1 MEKLLRKIIRRA
13 NKYLFKDFV
22 DIEADSSRRVM
33 LTYVFSI
40 VGIIV
45 FSIYFLYNA
54 VTRAYLLMGLN
65 GIIALC
71 FSAVVIGLPK
81 SNNYKIFSYLMLA
94 LLSVYFILLFI
105 FTKGGSTASLLWY
118 PIFPFASILVLGR
131 RKGVNASL
139 GLIAIIFFIF
149 IIQLVSGV
157 TEMQLGIMLSLIA
170 SFFVV
175 LFLVYYSDFLRH
187 DITKRLIKSNLE
199 LKSAQNKLIK
209 LNKLDQ
215 LSGVYNRNYLESFY
229 KDTVDTIN
237 EKAKCLS
244 MLMMDIDNF
253 KPYNDTY
260 GHINGDKV
268 ISAVA
273 NVIKDSC
280 REDDIIVRYGG
291 EEFLA
296 ILFDRDIK
304 EAEYIANLIIEGVHN
319 LEIKHKHSHT
329 GFVTVSIGLTGCC
342 SIGFIDKREMIK
354 TADSALYEAKNK
366 GKNCYVIKHFQNH
379 ESCEE
384 QIL

>member
-1 MEKLLRKIIRRA
+1 MERLLRKIIRRA
-13 NKYLFKDFV
+13 NQYLFKNFM
-22 DIEADSSRRVM
+22 DIEADSSRRVV
-33 LTYVFSI
+33 LTYVFSM

-45 FSIYFLYNA
+45 FGIYFIYNA
-54 VTRAYLLMGLN
+54 VEKTYSLMILN
-65 GIIALC
+65 AVTVLC
-71 FSAVVIGLPK
+71 FSFIVIGLPK
-81 SNNYKIFSYLMLA
+81 SNNYKMFSYLMLA
-94 LLSVYFILLFI
+94 FLFVYFILLFAFLETGAI
-105 FTKGGSTASLLWY
+105 ASLLWY
-118 PIFPFASILVLGR
+118 PIFPFVSILILGR
-131 RKGVNASL
+131 RKGVNVSL
-139 GLIAIIFFIF
+139 ALIGIILLTF
-149 IIQLVSGV
+149 IIQLLWDAIAVQFGV
-157 TEMQLGIMLSLIA
+157 MLSLIA
-170 SFFVV
+170 SYFVV

-187 DITKRLIKSNLE
+187 NITKRLIKSNLE
-199 LKSAQNKLIK
+199 LKSVQNKLIK

-229 KDTVDTIN
+229 SDTADQKKD
-237 EKAKCLS
+237 KQKCLS

-268 ISAVA
+268 IASVA
-273 NVIKDSC
+273 NVIKDSW

-329 GFVTVSIGLTGCC
+329 GFVTVSIGVTGCC

-366 GKNCYVIKHFQNH
+366 GKNCYVIKHFENCK
-379 ESCEE
+379 E
-384 QIL
+384 